1 MNQEELKERL
11 TLLADCFYQE
21 RNEEGMEQIMELAPF
36 IGMVPHWKAFID
48 PLFDALEGE
57 DYILAADIIQHELVE
72 MKQQ

>member
-1 MNQEELKERL
+1 MNQEELKEKL

-21 RNEEGMEQIMELAPF
+21 RNDEGMEQIMEIAPF
-36 IGMVPHWKAFID
+36 IGMVPQWKVFID

>member
-1 MNQEELKERL
+1 MNQEELKEKL

-36 IGMVPHWKAFID
+36 IGMVPQWKAFID

-57 DYILAADIIQHELVE
+57 DYILAADIIQHERVE

>member
-36 IGMVPHWKAFID
+36 IGMVP
-48 PLFDALEGE
+48 
-57 DYILAADIIQHELVE
+57 Q
-72 MKQQ
+72 